1 MSTRHTSGRRSKA
14 VLAGGEPPEV
24 TPILADDAAL
34 RDVELLHTA
43 ADSMRCGDPDMPH
56 TVKLDLPLCGWSGA
70 SAGDEQMTWI
80 VLIGP

>member
-1 MSTRHTSGRRSKA
+1 MCLLTADVDAPYQRPPPSKA

-43 ADSMRCGDPDMPH
+43 ADSVRCGHPDMPQL
-56 TVKLDLPLCGWSGA
+56 VC
-70 SAGDEQMTWI
+70 
-80 VLIGP
+80 